1 MITLFNRGF
10 MPVTSRLDS
19 TVDKILKDPFWDEMD
34 SFFHKPISNYHLDKN
49 EKSYT
54 LEIAVPGLSKKDLK
68 VKMIKGQLNISGGK
82 KDDRWCDEFDKTFNL
97 PEGINTKKIKAKVEN
112 GLLSIDLPIKED
124 VENDIE
130 II

>member
-1 MITLFNRGF
+1 
-10 MPVTSRLDS
+10 
-19 TVDKILKDPFWDEMD
+19 
-34 SFFHKPISNYHLDKN
+34 
-49 EKSYT
+49 
-54 LEIAVPGLSKKDLK
+54 
-68 VKMIKGQLNISGGK
+68 MIKGKLNISGGK

-97 PEGINTKKIKAKVEN
+97 PEGINVKKIKAKVEN

>member
-19 TVDKILKDPFWDEMD
+19 TMDKILKDPFWDEMD
-34 SFFHKPISNYHLDKN
+34 SFFHK
-49 EKSYT
+49 
-54 LEIAVPGLSKKDLK
+54 SKKDLK
-68 VKMIKGQLNISGGK
+68 VKMIKGKLNISGGK
-82 KDDRWCDEFDKTFNL
+82 KDDRWCDEFDKTFTL

>member
-1 MITLFNRGF
+1 MFL
-10 MPVTSRLDS
+10 PLY
-19 TVDKILKDPFWDEMD
+19 
-34 SFFHKPISNYHLDKN
+34 NYHLDKN

-68 VKMIKGQLNISGGK
+68 VKMIKGKLNISGGK

-97 PEGINTKKIKAKVEN
+97 PEGINVKKIKAKVEN